1 METGFAQ
8 AYLQATLMVSLLS
21 VWVLVGLFYYL
32 NRYTKR
38 EYFTIWTAAWLSY
51 ALWLTIG
58 LTWPAE
64 EPTSIISMIKQCC
77 VAISAAFMLWG
88 TLRFVDIPVRQTL
101 FGLFMAFLIAW
112 TLVMPQVAT
121 SALQIQLPVFILL
134 GSGSAFAGVCFYR
147 VRRRLPYVGAG
158 MLALGFLLW
167 GLYLA
172 FFPLAQQYPDLHAI
186 GYLVAAVLQLF
197 IAVSMI
203 VLVLEEVRHKTETM
217 VAEINAVRSEKEQL
231 QAKVLTGEEQ
241 LRRMYDQ
248 VRLTEGTQ
256 HAYDELRRTQQVVV
270 QQERLRAIGQM
281 ACGVAHDINNALSPV
296 SAYSDLLAETLP
308 ADLPDEARRYLAH
321 IRNATADVA
330 QIVGRLR
337 QCYRQ
342 RSTTEQLEPIAV
354 DRLVAE
360 VVDLTRPRWRDDA
373 QRQGI
378 SIHVLCSPTPGL
390 PALLGDPCELREAL
404 VNLVFNSVDALP
416 GGGRIELR
424 TRIQPPSTGVDGS
437 QQQIVIEVR
446 DNGVG
451 MDETTRQHCLE
462 PFFTTK
468 AHRGSGLGLS
478 MVYGMMQR
486 HGGLIEIDS
495 APNRGTT
502 LRLILP
508 VRTLPEAPAMRVP
521 ATRANGRPLR
531 ILCVDDEPKLR
542 DLLAD
547 CLGTYGHRVTVAGG
561 GQQGLAMFRATM
573 EGPEHYEVVI
583 TDLGMPDFDG
593 HQVARGVKALR
604 PLTPVIMMTGWGNL
618 MNDETKKT
626 PSIDAVLGKPPKLED
641 LVTTLQL
648 LVP

>member
-1 METGFAQ
+1 MELGFAQ

-38 EYFTIWTAAWLSY
+38 EYFTIWTAAWLAY
-51 ALWLTIG
+51 ALWITLG
-58 LTWPAE
+58 LTRPDE
-64 EPTSIISMIKQCC
+64 GPTSLISMVKQCC
-77 VAISAAFMLWG
+77 VAVSAAFMLWG
-88 TLRFVDIPVRQTL
+88 TLSFLDIPVRQTL
-101 FGLFMAFLIAW
+101 FGLFMLFLVAW
-112 TLVMPQVAT
+112 TVVMPQVAT
-121 SALQIQLPVFILL
+121 NALQIQLPVFILL
-134 GSGSAFAGVCFYR
+134 GSGSVFAGVCFYR

-172 FFPLAQQYPDLHAI
+172 VYPVAQQYPDLHAI

-217 VAEINAVRSEKEQL
+217 VAEIADVRSEKERL

-248 VRLTEGTQ
+248 VRLTEGAQ
-256 HAYDELRRTQQVVV
+256 HAYDELRRTQQTVV

-296 SAYSDLLAETLP
+296 CAYTDLLTLTLP
-308 ADLPDEARRYLAH
+308 DDLPDEARRYLGH
-321 IRNATADVA
+321 IRSAADDVA
-330 QIVGRLR
+330 HIVGRLR
-337 QCYRQ
+337 QCYRP
-342 RSTTEQLEPIAV
+342 RSGTEQLEAIAV
-354 DRLVAE
+354 DRLIAEVAE
-360 VVDLTRPRWRDDA
+360 LTRPRWRDDA
-373 QRQGI
+373 QRRGV
-378 SIHVLCSPTPGL
+378 SIEVVCTPTPGL

-404 VNLVFNSVDALP
+404 VNLVFNAVDALP
-416 GGGRIELR
+416 CGGLIELR
-424 TRIQPPSTGVDGS
+424 TSTQAPSAGVDGS
-437 QQQIVIEVR
+437 QRQVVIEVR
-446 DNGVG
+446 DNGLG
-451 MDETTRQHCLE
+451 MDEATRQHCLE

-468 AHRGSGLGLS
+468 AQRSTGLGLS

-486 HGGLIEIDS
+486 HDGLIEIDS
-495 APNRGTT
+495 APKRGTT

-508 VRTLPEAPAMRVP
+508 VRALPAAPAGKVP
-521 ATRANGRPLR
+521 AAAAGRSLR

-547 CLGTYGHRVTVAGG
+547 CLGNYGHRVVVADS
-561 GQQGLAMFRATM
+561 GQQGLAMFRSTM

-583 TDLGMPDFDG
+583 TDLGMPEFDG
-593 HQVARGVKALR
+593 RQVAQGIKAMR
-604 PLTPVIMMTGWGNL
+604 PRTPVIMMTGWSDL
-618 MNDETKKT
+618 MKDQGEHS
-626 PSIDAVLGKPPKLED
+626 PAVDAVLGKPPKLED
-641 LVTTLQL
+641 LVATLQL